1 MTAAPIDGPGL
12 DDLAPEALLDALADA
27 DRQVREGE
35 REKLRIAHQWA
46 VLHPATADTGVATW
60 GGDSLLLPALL
71 TDESLGGD
79 GCPKIAA
86 YAPEPLAI
94 TLGVAPTTAMQL
106 IADAL
111 DLHHRLPETW
121 AQVDSLAVPAW
132 KGRQVAR
139 LTHSMSR
146 EAAAWVDEKI
156 APRLARCGARLL
168 DTVVAEAIAR
178 HDPDRHAERE
188 ARAKKQVWDVALFTP
203 TAPEYAA
210 TSELHITGDTL
221 WLTDLYRQ
229 VCADRRRKRRRPAA
243 RRPQGRGPGHLF
255 STGVRDSL
263 AGPRAPGHAGGREVA
278 QRPSRDP
285 AHRRPSSTSTSTSP
299 TSTTTSSS
307 AGRAE
312 RLGPVS
318 RAKIREWVGDSQVR
332 IQPVIRMDGDEP
344 VNGHDPPDRMR
355 DQVILRDST
364 CQFPSCQVD
373 SRRCDLDHVIP
384 YDPHGPPGQTRPSNL
399 VAALPPT
406 PQRQDQRSL
415 ALRPHARRRV
425 RVERSVRQSR
435 ARLTASRWK
444 FTCRRTRTRRRAD
457 ASSPSP
463 ASLLR

>member
-27 DRQVREGE
+27 DRRVREGE

-139 LTHSMSR
+139 PPTRCPAKPPRGSTR
-146 EAAAWVDEKI
+146 DR
-156 APRLARCGARLL
+156 APARSCGARLL

-188 ARAKKQVWDVALFTP
+188 ARAKNQVWDVALFTP

-221 WLTDLYRQ
+221 WLTDLYRK
-229 VCADRRRKRRRPAA
+229 VCADAAAKRRRPAT
-243 RRPQGRGPGHLF
+243 RRPQGRGPGQPLQAL
-255 STGVRDSL
+255 VEQ
-263 AGPRAPGHAGGREVA
+263 RARSDRVET
-278 QRPSRDP
+278 
-285 AHRRPSSTSTSTSP
+285 AHRRPQLLYLHLDLTDLDDDLV
-299 TSTTTSSS
+299 S

-332 IQPVIRMDGDEP
+332 IQPVIRMDGDET

-399 VAALPPT
+399 VAL
-406 PQRQDQRSL
+406 
-415 ALRPHARRRV
+415 
-425 RVERSVRQSR
+425 
-435 ARLTASRWK
+435 
-444 FTCRRTRTRRRAD
+444 CRRHHNAKTSGLWRYVRTPEGECVWSGPFVKAEHG
-457 ASSPSP
+457 
-463 ASLLR
+463 

>member
-221 WLTDLYRQ
+221 WLTDLYRK
-229 VCADRRRKRRRPAA
+229 VCADAAANADDQPLGVRKVEALA
-243 RRPQGRGPGHLF
+243 NLF
-255 STGVRDSL
+255 STG
-263 AGPRAPGHAGGREVA
+263 RAASEA
-278 QRPSRDP
+278 SDQSRPLPPQTVLYLHLDL
-285 AHRRPSSTSTSTSP
+285 TDLDDDLV
-299 TSTTTSSS
+299 S